1 MNYKKIKLLIAK
13 FIKERS
19 WKKYHTPKNLSMA
32 LSVEASELLEIFQW
46 INDKDFKRNKTF
58 FKARAQE
65 EIADIFYY
73 LICISE
79 KMNISLEEAIISKMK
94 KNEQKY
100 PKHLSKGKFIK
111 K

>member
-19 WKKYHTPKNLSMA
+19 WNKYHTPKNLSMA

-46 INDKDFKRNKTF
+46 INDKDFKKNKTF
-58 FKARAQE
+58 FRARAEQ

-100 PKHLSKGKFIK
+100 PKHLFKGKFIK

>member
-1 MNYKKIKLLIAK
+1 MNYKKIKLLISK
-13 FIKERS
+13 FIRERS

-46 INDKDFKRNKTF
+46 VNDKDFNKNKNF
-58 FKARAQE
+58 IKARAQE

-79 KMNISLEEAIISKMK
+79 KMNINLEDAIISKMK

-100 PKHLSKGKFIK
+100 PRHLSKGKFVK
-111 K
+111 R